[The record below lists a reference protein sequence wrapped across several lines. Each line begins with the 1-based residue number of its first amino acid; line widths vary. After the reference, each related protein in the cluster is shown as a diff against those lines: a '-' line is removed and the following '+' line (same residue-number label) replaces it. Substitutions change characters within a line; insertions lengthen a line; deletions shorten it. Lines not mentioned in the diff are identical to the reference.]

1 MVVFINGPLERRPS
15 ERAND
20 THRRGG
26 GPAAAGKARF
36 RRGYRG
42 RQLAASWRR
51 SSTASRVATSRE
63 ARSGVDEGVGRQVK
77 SRRCPEWRLNA
88 SRTPRRSFLI
98 IRSNYH
104 PRSGNVIAIESAF
117 AVLLLRGVVET
128 ITVQIAKRAAVAA
141 AVAAAGAAAAAAA
154 MGTDAEIATR
164 AAAAA
169 TGG

>member
-1 MVVFINGPLERRPS
+1 M
-15 ERAND
+15 
-20 THRRGG
+20 
-26 GPAAAGKARF
+26 
-36 RRGYRG
+36 
-42 RQLAASWRR
+42 ASKCF
-51 SSTASRVATSRE
+51 T
-63 ARSGVDEGVGRQVK
+63 
-77 SRRCPEWRLNA
+77 
-88 SRTPRRSFLI
+88 TPRRSFLI